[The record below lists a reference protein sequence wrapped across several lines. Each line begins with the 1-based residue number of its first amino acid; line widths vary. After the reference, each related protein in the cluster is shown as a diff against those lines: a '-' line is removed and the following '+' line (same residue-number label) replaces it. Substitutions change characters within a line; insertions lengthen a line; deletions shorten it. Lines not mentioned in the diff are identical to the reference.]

1 MINEEREFQEIMNKF
16 RTLHMSAILP
26 GINQGDFTVM
36 KTIRQCM
43 EKNHTKKVRV
53 AEIVK
58 IMCIPA
64 PAVSR
69 CFRMLEGK
77 GYIVRSIDSTD
88 RRNVCVEM
96 TEEGKQV
103 FLEAE
108 KIMNSFVETVFGE
121 MGQEDMKKLNAYM
134 RKFLH
139 VVQREIEKRTIKK
152 QGGDVGYGKNF

>member
-1 MINEEREFQEIMNKF
+1 MKNEEREFQEIMNKF

-26 GINQGDFTVM
+26 GINQGDFAVM
-36 KTIRQCM
+36 KTIWQCM
-43 EKNHTKKVRV
+43 EKNHTEKVRV

-77 GYIVRSIDSTD
+77 GYIVRSIDAAD

-103 FLEAE
+103 FLKSD
-108 KIMNSFVETVFGE
+108 KIMNSFTDAVFGE

-139 VVQREIEKRTIKK
+139 TVQREIEKRTM
-152 QGGDVGYGKNF
+152 KNREET